1 MYLFLNQ
8 RAFPTQGE
16 QFMTSAGAE
25 TCLWRRFM
33 LETIFLP
40 RQARVKHRE
49 KLRGKVSAG
58 TELWNHLCE
67 TGAMAYKTQLEDG
80 SNSVY
85 ETLVGGCSC
94 PYGVWLS
101 PATLATGGFDDGIYL
116 HTGAPMDRETAPQ
129 SKLAQVRAKLFLP
142 PLSS

>member
-1 MYLFLNQ
+1 
-8 RAFPTQGE
+8 
-16 QFMTSAGAE
+16 
-25 TCLWRRFM
+25 
-33 LETIFLP
+33 
-40 RQARVKHRE
+40 
-49 KLRGKVSAG
+49 
-58 TELWNHLCE
+58 
-67 TGAMAYKTQLEDG
+67 MAYKTQLEDG

-101 PATLATGGFDDGIYL
+101 PATLAKEGFDDGIYL

-142 PLSS
+142 PLSL